1 MDTVTL
7 YQHLFLTNSFYSFNL
22 VQTLNL
28 ITIIQMISV
37 TPLFIKNDLNTLD

>member
-7 YQHLFLTNSFYSFNL
+7 YQHLFLTTLFYSFNL

-37 TPLFIKNDLNTLD
+37 TPLFIKI